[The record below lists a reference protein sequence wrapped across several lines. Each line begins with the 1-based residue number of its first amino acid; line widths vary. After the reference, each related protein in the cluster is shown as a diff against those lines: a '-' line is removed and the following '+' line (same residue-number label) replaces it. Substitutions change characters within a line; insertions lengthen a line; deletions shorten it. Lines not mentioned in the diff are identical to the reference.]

1 MNRRTIFIV
10 ILVIAV
16 AVGAYFYTTGALKLP
31 GSGEEPESAAA
42 AAAAPAPMPMPMPPP
57 APPQM
62 QAPPPVQEVQEP
74 VGSHPFAGDKF
85 LVSGNDANAVIVP
98 IENDNRFKI
107 DTSGARTNDM
117 MVTLEPV
124 DDQENTYFIKSKGV
138 GKYIKYSNNGFG
150 YRSSKPT
157 TYHYKIKLT
166 PVGDKYAMSYTNNEG
181 KQYFFGY
188 DGDKMKSDTS
198 VTEII
203 STGLVDLIDAE
214 VAGFILP
221 GHFGS
226 DAENFREF
234 GPGEDGDPIDDIQG
248 CLSRFGEIDM
258 DEEYK
263 ESLLSVAYNK
273 EAEAP
278 CRGVSPERLVLVRCE
293 GAAGLG
299 DHMCIDKTKDIKQG
313 CLL

>member
-1 MNRRTIFIV
+1 VLTFTP
-10 ILVIAV
+10 LVLSNSQV
-16 AVGAYFYTTGALKLP
+16 PVKSQSLP
-31 GSGEEPESAAA
+31 LPLPLPLPLHLCPHPRPCLHPRLLRCRLLHQSKKFR
-42 AAAAPAPMPMPMPPP
+42 
-57 APPQM
+57 
-62 QAPPPVQEVQEP
+62 EP

-107 DTSGARTNDM
+107 DTSGARTDDM

-166 PVGDKYAMSYTNNEG
+166 PVGDKYAMSYTNNDS

-203 STGLVDLIDAE
+203 STGLVDLVDAE

-234 GPGEDGDPIDDIQG
+234 GPGEDGDPIGDIQG
-248 CLSRFGEIDM
+248 CLSRFGELDM

-273 EAEAP
+273 EAETP
-278 CRGVSPERLVLVRCE
+278 CRVYPQSDSYSYDAK
-293 GAAGLG
+293 AAGWVTT
-299 DHMCIDKTKDIKQG
+299 CIDKTKDIKQG

>member
-31 GSGEEPESAAA
+31 GSGEEPKPATAAA
-42 AAAAPAPMPMPMPPP
+42 AAAAPMPTPTPTP

-62 QAPPPVQEVQEP
+62 ESPPPVEEVQEP

-85 LVSGNDANAVIVP
+85 LVTGNDANAVIVP

-124 DDQENTYFIKSKGV
+124 DDQENTYLIKSKGV

-150 YRSSKPT
+150 YRESKPT

-203 STGLVDLIDAE
+203 STGLVDLVDAE

-273 EAEAP
+273 EAETP
-278 CRGVSPERLVLVRCE
+278 CRVYPQSDSYSYDAK
-293 GAAGLG
+293 AAGWVTT
-299 DHMCIDKTKDIKQG
+299 CIDKTKDIKQG